1 MKTLLKTL
9 LSALLLLGGGLGAGE
24 MPSGKDLA
32 PLALP
37 VECEECLSYDFVDL
51 KYGIND
57 FGTDFHNDGDYYEA
71 GFSKSLGKRFY
82 VNGSY
87 ADGSY
92 RLDTLL
98 NFTGVDTERYRLG
111 LGTRKKIAD
120 CVDLT
125 LEGGMEHVDMAYDR
139 CGCMDFDSWGYY
151 VGPGIRARSGR
162 FEMYA
167 NAFFSSREGDYS
179 QRYLGYLTPD
189 ALGVDEDGW
198 LFTAGLIYHLTEHVG
213 LTAGG
218 EWGELDNAYT
228 FGMRI
233 EF

>member
-1 MKTLLKTL
+1 MKTFSFILLTAFSVMAGTL
-9 LSALLLLGGGLGAGE
+9 RAGE
-24 MPSGKDLA
+24 PSSGKDLT

-37 VECEECLSYDFVDL
+37 VECDECLSYDFIDL

-57 FGTDFHNDGDYYEA
+57 FGTDFHNDGDFYEA
-71 GFSKSLGKRFY
+71 GFTKSVGKRFY

-92 RLDTLL
+92 RLDTFL
-98 NFTGVDTERYRLG
+98 NYTGVKTKRYRMG
-111 LGTRKKIAD
+111 AGYRQKIAD

-125 LEGGMEHVDMAYDR
+125 FEGGADYLDTAYGR
-139 CGCMDFDSWGYY
+139 CGCMDFDSWGSYF
-151 VGPGIRARSGR
+151 GPGIRARSGR

-167 NAFFSSREGDYS
+167 NAYYTSREGDYS
-179 QRYLGYLTPD
+179 QRYLGYLTPE

-198 LFTAGLIYHLTEHVG
+198 LFAAGVVYHLTQNIG

-218 EWGELDNAYT
+218 EWGELDDVYT
-228 FGMRI
+228 FGVRV

>member
-1 MKTLLKTL
+1 MKMLLPSLLLPLL
-9 LSALLLLGGGLGAGE
+9 LSGGLLRAGDTTA
-24 MPSGKDLA
+24 GKELA

-51 KYGIND
+51 KYGFND
-57 FGTDFHNDGDYYEA
+57 FGTDFHNDGEFYEI
-71 GFSKSLGKRFY
+71 GFTKSLGEHFY
-82 VNGSY
+82 STGSY

-98 NFTGVDTERYRLG
+98 SFTGVETDRYRLG
-111 LGTRKKIAD
+111 LGYRQKIDD

-125 LEGGMEHVDMAYDR
+125 LEGGMDHIDAAYGR
-139 CGCMDFDSWGYY
+139 CGCMDYDSWGYY

-167 NAFFSSREGDYS
+167 NALFTSREGDYS
-179 QRYLGYLTPD
+179 QQYLGLLTPE
-189 ALGVDEDGW
+189 ALGIDEDGW
-198 LFTAGLIYHLTEHVG
+198 LFGAGIVYHLTQHLG
-213 LTAGG
+213 LTAGA

-228 FGMRI
+228 LGVRV

>member
-1 MKTLLKTL
+1 MKPFRFLLWSSL
-9 LSALLLLGGGLGAGE
+9 FSLAGVLHSGE
-24 MPSGKDLA
+24 TGSGKDLA

-37 VECEECLSYDFVDL
+37 VACDDCLSYDFVDL

-57 FGTDFHNDGDYYEA
+57 FGTPFHNDGDYFEA
-71 GFSKSLGKRFY
+71 GFTKSLGSKLY
-82 VNGSY
+82 LTGGY

-98 NFTGVDTERYRLG
+98 NFTDVKTERYRLG
-111 LGTRKKIAD
+111 LGARRKIAE

-125 LEGGMEHVDMAYDR
+125 LEGGMEHLDAEYDR
-139 CGCMDFDSWGYY
+139 CGCMDYDSWGYY

-162 FEMYA
+162 LEVYA
-167 NAFFSSREGDYS
+167 NAYFTSREGDYS
-179 QRYLGYLTPD
+179 QRYLGYLTPE

-198 LFTAGLIYHLTEHVG
+198 VFAVGTIFHLTDRLG
-213 LTAGG
+213 LTAGL
-218 EWGELDNAYT
+218 EAGELDNAYT
-228 FGMRI
+228 FGVRV